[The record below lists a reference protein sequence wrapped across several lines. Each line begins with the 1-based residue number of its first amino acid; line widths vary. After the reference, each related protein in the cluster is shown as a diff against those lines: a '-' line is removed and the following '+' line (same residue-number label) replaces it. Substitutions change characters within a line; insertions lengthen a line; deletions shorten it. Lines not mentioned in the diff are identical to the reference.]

1 MSRQTHC
8 HFYSHHLRILSI
20 HELPRRQNIGI
31 MEVMK
36 LNGGILMGQHPRILV
51 VDDEERIRRLVR
63 MYLERSGFEVVEAE
77 DGQTAVNLALNEPF
91 SLIILDLMLPEMDGR
106 DVCTQIRQHYEV
118 PIMMLTAAGDE
129 MNRIHGFEL
138 GADDYVVKPFSP
150 RELVMRVKAL
160 LKRAGEP
167 EFIKA
172 DMQQV
177 LSFPELVI
185 HIDARRVEVGGQE
198 ISLTPKEFD
207 LLVYMSQRPD
217 KVFSRE
223 ELLRDVWNY
232 QFYGDQRTVDT
243 HIKRLREKLGQAS
256 ERVSSFIVTVWGV
269 GYKFEVFQ

>member
-1 MSRQTHC
+1 
-8 HFYSHHLRILSI
+8 
-20 HELPRRQNIGI
+20 
-31 MEVMK
+31 
-36 LNGGILMGQHPRILV
+36 MGQHPRILV